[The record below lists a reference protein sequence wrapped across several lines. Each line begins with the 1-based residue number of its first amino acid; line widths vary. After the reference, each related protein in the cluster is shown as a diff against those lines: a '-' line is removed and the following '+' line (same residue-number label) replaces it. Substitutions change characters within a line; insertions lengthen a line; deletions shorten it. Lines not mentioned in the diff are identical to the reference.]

1 MKTTIKLLC
10 IWVLIFLAG
19 CDVKDPIYNTDHP
32 ENGKVTLATDW
43 SARTAGIDIPAS
55 YTVTVGEYSATVSN
69 ATNTLDNLSNRAVTT
84 FAFTTRRSIF
94 PLTKP

>member
-32 ENGKVTLATDW
+32 EMGKLPLL
-43 SARTAGIDIPAS
+43 RTGAPVLPG
-55 YTVTVGEYSATVSN
+55 
-69 ATNTLDNLSNRAVTT
+69 
-84 FAFTTRRSIF
+84 
-94 PLTKP
+94 

>member
-69 ATNTLDNLSNRAVTT
+69 AGKSSV
-84 FAFTTRRSIF
+84 SC
-94 PLTKP
+94 PLKPSDSAPLC